1 MKIRHIL
8 LTLLVSATLTAHAA
22 AHRAQSDLPVGT
34 TVYGRV
40 TCQGEPVAGVTIS
53 DGALFTETDA
63 EGRYALQ
70 SLKFYGSIFIITP
83 SGYEPVCEKGVM
95 PRFWA
100 SLNTRKPAKC
110 EQHDFEL
117 IRRDNE
123 RHRLIVAS
131 DPALSNRN
139 EDLLQF
145 KRIFMP
151 AVRRVA
157 EQAKRDSLPIYS
169 IVLGDLS
176 VNSNWYSAEF
186 DVDDARNTFISSR
199 YPTPLYTAIGER
211 DHDGAVPSGVVTD
224 YLSEQMYVECCG
236 PRFYS
241 MNIGRVH
248 YVVLDN
254 TVFRNEP
261 GNGKYPSEIVGKRN
275 FDRRV
280 SADQLSWLRRDLA
293 RVEDKSR
300 PIVVC
305 MHHNTIR
312 TSNRGLLVKSLTK
325 EADAD
330 SLIAC
335 FRDFKNV
342 RLLTGHSARRRI
354 SAPKELPNIV
364 EHSICSISGNGWE
377 SVVNG
382 FPHICADGTDGGF
395 ELFTMDGDS
404 CSWQFHSLLN
414 GERTFRA
421 YDMNEVGKHYR
432 TDEDT
437 KQLIR
442 EHSTRTNYGAS
453 SFADY
458 VYINWWGDEP
468 GATLE
473 VSANGKTLKAK
484 RIYQDDPLFTQA
496 STVVRLR
503 NARGRRQ
510 VSFSKNNCQHLYRVK
525 ADSTMTT
532 IHIRTKDPFGRIFED
547 SLVRPAP
554 FPQRADFLKRR
565 R

>member
-1 MKIRHIL
+1 MKIWSSLLISIL
-8 LTLLVSATLTAHAA
+8 LALLPAHAFA
-22 AHRAQSDLPVGT
+22 KESVTLPAGT

-40 TCQGEPVAGVTIS
+40 TCQGEPMAGVTVS
-53 DGALFTETDA
+53 DGALFTETDS

-83 SGYEPVCEKGVM
+83 SGYDPVCEKGVL

-100 SLNTRKPAKC
+100 SLNTRKPTKC
-110 EQHDFEL
+110 EQHDFQL
-117 IRRDNE
+117 IKRDNQH
-123 RHRLIVAS
+123 HRLIVAS

-151 AVRRVA
+151 AAKRVA
-157 EQAKRDSLPIYS
+157 ERAKQDSIPIYS
-169 IVLGDLS
+169 IILGDLS
-176 VNSNWYSAEF
+176 VNSHWYSAEF
-186 DVDDARNTFISSR
+186 DVSDAISTFVSSR
-199 YPTPLYTAIGER
+199 YPTPLYTVMGER
-211 DHDGAVPSGVVTD
+211 DHDGAIPSGVLTD
-224 YLSEQMYVECCG
+224 YRSEQLYVESCG

-254 TVFRNEP
+254 TVFLNEP
-261 GNGKYPSEIVGKRN
+261 GNGKYPSEITGKRN

-280 SADQLSWLRRDLA
+280 SADQLSWLRRDLS

-312 TSNRGLLVKSLTK
+312 TNNKGLMVKALTK

-335 FRDFKNV
+335 FKDFKNV
-342 RLLTGHSARRRI
+342 RFLTGHSARRRI
-354 SAPKELPNIV
+354 SAPKELPNIM
-364 EHSICSISGNGWE
+364 EHSISSISGNGWE
-377 SVVNG
+377 TALNE

-395 ELFTMDGDS
+395 EIFTMDGDS
-404 CSWQFHSLLN
+404 CSWQFHSLQN
-414 GERTFRA
+414 GNRTFRA
-421 YDMNEVGKHYR
+421 YDMNEVRKHYCS
-432 TDEDT
+432 DPDT
-437 KQLIR
+437 KQLVR
-442 EHSTRTNYGAS
+442 EHTSRINYGTS

-468 GATLE
+468 GAKLE
-473 VSANGKTLKAK
+473 ISANGNALKPK

-532 IHIRTKDPFGRIFED
+532 LHIRATDPFGRIFED
-547 SLVRPAP
+547 SIVRPCP
-554 FPQRADFLKRR
+554 FPMRVEFPKRAK
-565 R
+565 